1 MVYTEMG
8 GELVTIADQLLQ
20 LALDGGALKYGDFTL
35 SSGLKSRYYFDGRLL
50 SLHPEGAHLISQAL
64 IPIVRESGADAI
76 GGPTM
81 SAVPIVA
88 AVAMASH
95 LEGAPIPAFI
105 VRMTVKPYGT
115 ERGVE
120 GPLLPGSKVAIVDDV
135 CTSGSALFH
144 AITAAEREG
153 CTVAKVIAL
162 VDRRQGGSDE
172 IKARGYDFVALMEST
187 PEGEVRVVQPGDTA
201 R

>member
-1 MVYTEMG
+1 MVFTEMR
-8 GELVTIADQLLQ
+8 GEQVSIAEQLLQ
-20 LALDGGALKYGDFTL
+20 LALDGGALQYGDFTL

-64 IPIVRESGADAI
+64 IPIIREAGASAI

-120 GPLLPGSKVAIVDDV
+120 GPLTPGSKVAIVDDV

-153 CTVAKVIAL
+153 CTVTKVISV

-172 IKARGYDFVALMEST
+172 IKRRGYDFKALMEAT
-187 PEGEVRVVQPGDTA
+187 ADGDIQVA
-201 R
+201 K

>member
-1 MVYTEMG
+1 MPMACIEMG
-8 GELVTIADQLLQ
+8 GEVASISEQLLS
-20 LALDGGALKYGDFTL
+20 LAIEGGALQYGDFTL
-35 SSGLKSRYYFDGRLL
+35 SSGLKSKYYFDGRLL

-64 IPIVRESGADAI
+64 MPIIRESGAVAI

-95 LEGAPIPAFI
+95 RDGSPIPAFI

-120 GPLLPGSKVAIVDDV
+120 GPLVPGSKVAIVDDV
-135 CTSGSALFH
+135 CTSGSAIFH

-153 CTVAKVIAL
+153 CTVAKVIAI

-172 IKARGYDFVALMEST
+172 IRNRGYDFVALMEAT
-187 PEGEVRVVQPGDTA
+187 PEGDVRVVQQDT
-201 R
+201 

>member
-1 MVYTEMG
+1 MS
-8 GELVTIADQLLQ
+8 IAEQLLQ
-20 LALDGGALKYGDFTL
+20 LALDEGALQYGDFTL

-64 IPIVRESGADAI
+64 IPIIRDSGAVSV

-88 AVAMASH
+88 AVAVASH
-95 LEGAPIPAFI
+95 QEGSPIPAFI

-120 GPLLPGSKVAIVDDV
+120 GPLVPGTKVAIVDDV
-135 CTSGSALFH
+135 CTSGSAIFH

-153 CTVAKVIAL
+153 CTVAKVIAV
-162 VDRRQGGSDE
+162 VDRCQGGSDE
-172 IKARGYDFVALMEST
+172 IRNRGYDFVALMEAT
-187 PEGEVRVVQPGDTA
+187 PEGNVRVV